1 MAVEAAIGSAVVVSS
16 LLVAA
21 NVVNGFSQ
29 TAYDLLRIGGL
40 ALVIVVV
47 LCVVVW
53 LVGMGLQQIRR

>member
-21 NVVNGFSQ
+21 HVVNGFSQ